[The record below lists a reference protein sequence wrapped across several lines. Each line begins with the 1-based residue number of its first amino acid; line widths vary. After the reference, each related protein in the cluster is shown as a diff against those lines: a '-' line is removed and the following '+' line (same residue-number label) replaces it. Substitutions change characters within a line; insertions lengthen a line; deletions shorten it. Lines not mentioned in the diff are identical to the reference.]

1 MSNKRNTAPS
11 DSESRNWEKIPFR
24 ITHVSSQD
32 PDYQVREL
40 LNHTPFSRGWLSARF
55 CNYPQELLLQFQKP
69 IRMREIQFLSHQY
82 NIASKI
88 EIYILSPQSDKF
100 KKIGYLSLDSNE
112 RSNFQARE
120 LKTVYT
126 DYNCIQVKFNLM
138 RCHTNTH
145 NIYAQVGLIA
155 ISILG
160 EYPNRLYDIN
170 RVDNLEDNFGKLEDE
185 MIYDPATLKRLKDL
199 YKAKQKAVEFEDFD
213 EAKRIKVAI
222 DSLKSVSQSL
232 IKLEERKKIAIKNDD
247 FDSAKLIKCEIDRL
261 RNAVAGVNLNEM
273 NRKIREQNEYN
284 NNNNLNEP
292 TYNTQKFNEPQQP
305 RLFPGRKE
313 NEYQPINN
321 EYEMDADEDLYR
333 IRNNINNGYQLENP
347 IDNQRVG
354 NNIPFEQMVEEQMK
368 NQNNKNMSNINK
380 NINNNNMNNQNYNN
394 IGTGGIGAKPRII
407 DVDSQ
412 KVGNTK
418 DFNQMLEEQLKLE
431 GHVEKDNIV
440 EESSIPAEY
449 YKIAEPLIP
458 VLSFQIIK
466 QIFSKVWKSNESGFK
481 QLQDE
486 VAKYPNSALFGNK
499 STEEIVVATLGAC
512 AFALQNNISQSL
524 IAAMEMI
531 KVIFQKFR
539 NIHPEGNLRIDFD
552 KYANDCIRLLI
563 ERIGENN
570 LKLKEKAE
578 NTLLE
583 FANYNLIGS
592 RVLFEHLISGQIKK
606 TLANS
611 QKHLIGRYNFLTRLI
626 GNFGYNESEVPLSSI
641 MTYAIKGYKNSQN
654 TVRQAALEL
663 ITSVYRYAGDK
674 VRSYYQDLRPAQINT
689 IEDALANADGLDD
702 YVGNNT
708 NNEMVNNSQMLNQE
722 QQNEY
727 SENNNKMMM
736 SSSFANKNI
745 DDTEHTCQFCGL
757 FDPNF
762 TSEEIEIHQFKECPM
777 LIPCFKCN
785 QICEISGLNEH
796 YLKECQ
802 FKKEFKVCNRCKEP
816 ILVRDYDSHVKD
828 KSCNQFQSPNVC
840 NRCPLCHTDIVPA
853 GKVGWEVHL
862 MQQTCPNNP
871 RTNS

>member
-1 MSNKRNTAPS
+1 
-11 DSESRNWEKIPFR
+11 
-24 ITHVSSQD
+24 
-32 PDYQVREL
+32 
-40 LNHTPFSRGWLSARF
+40 
-55 CNYPQELLLQFQKP
+55 
-69 IRMREIQFLSHQY
+69 MREIQFLSHQY

-88 EIYILSPQSDKF
+88 EIYILPPQNDKF

-138 RCHTNTH
+138 RCHPNIH

-160 EYPNRLYDIN
+160 EYPNKIYDIN
-170 RVDNLEDNFGKLEDE
+170 RDGIDDNFGKLEDE

-247 FDSAKLIKCEIDRL
+247 FDAAKLIKCEIDRL

-273 NRKIREQNEYN
+273 NRKIMQN
-284 NNNNLNEP
+284 NNNNMLNEP
-292 TYNTQKFNEPQQP
+292 TYNTQNQKFNEPPQQ
-305 RLFPGRKE
+305 RLFPGRRD
-313 NEYQPINN
+313 NEYQPITK
-321 EYEMDADEDLYR
+321 EYEMDNDDDIYR
-333 IRNNINNGYQLENP
+333 IRNNINNGYELGNA
-347 IDNQRVG
+347 IDRQKVG
-354 NNIPFEQMVEEQMK
+354 NNKTFEQMVDEQLNKQNQNYGNNNNNFNNNMNNNMNNNKNNIGSGGIGPKPNIVDVDSQYVGNNKDFAQMVEEQLRAAGG
-368 NQNNKNMSNINK
+368 NQDND
-380 NINNNNMNNQNYNN
+380 NQVNEE
-394 IGTGGIGAKPRII
+394 
-407 DVDSQ
+407 DS
-412 KVGNTK
+412 
-418 DFNQMLEEQLKLE
+418 L
-431 GHVEKDNIV
+431 
-440 EESSIPAEY
+440 PPEY

-458 VLSFQIIK
+458 ILSFPIIK
-466 QIFSKVWKSNESGFK
+466 LIFSKIWKNNESGFK
-481 QLQDE
+481 QLMDE
-486 VAKYPNSALFGNK
+486 INAYPNSTLLGNK
-499 STEEIVVATLGAC
+499 SPEEIVVATLGAC

-524 IAAMEMI
+524 LASMETI
-531 KVIFQKFR
+531 KVILQKFE
-539 NIHPEGNLRIDFD
+539 NIHPEGNLRSDFD
-552 KYANDCIRLLI
+552 KYSNDCIRLII

-570 LKLKEKAE
+570 LKLKEKAD
-578 NTLLE
+578 NTLLQ
-583 FANYNLIGS
+583 FANYSLIGS
-592 RVLFEHLISGQIKK
+592 RVLFEHIISGQIKK

-611 QKHLIGRYNFLTRLI
+611 TKHLVGRYNLLTRLI
-626 GNFGYNESEVPLSSI
+626 KNFGYNESEVPLSSI
-641 MTYAIKGYKNSQN
+641 MSYAIKGYKNSQN

-663 ITSVYRYAGDK
+663 ITSIYRYAGDK

-689 IEDALANADGLDD
+689 IEEALANADGLDD
-702 YVGNNT
+702 YDDGNMD

-722 QQNEY
+722 QQNMY

-736 SSSFANKNI
+736 SSSFANKNMN
-745 DDTEHTCQFCGL
+745 DDTKHTCQYCGL

-762 TSEEIEIHQFKECPM
+762 TSEKIEIHQFRECPM

-785 QICEISGLNEH
+785 QIIEISQLNHH
-796 YLKECQ
+796 YVNECK
-802 FKKEFKVCNRCKEP
+802 FKKDFKVCPRCKEP
-816 ILVRDYDSHVKD
+816 VLLKDFDAHVKD
-828 KSCNQFQSPNVC
+828 KSCNQFQSSNVC

-862 MQQTCPNNP
+862 IQQTCPNNP